1 VAGNRLAENIVT
13 TTLRVF
19 VGERW
24 PLEPISRWALF
35 DAAGELQR
43 TGESGPS
50 HWPAADQCEAVISA
64 PQVACLRAPC
74 PERISRRDLMTV
86 VASTLEDRLLDDIDQ
101 CHLTV
106 CGRRRGATDVL
117 VIARARLRNVL
128 AQFAALGR
136 PLSAAYSELQTECGT
151 EQGWMLAMADDG
163 AILHRPEQPPLTL
176 DVAGDLP
183 PAALPPLLASARA
196 QGSEPALGVSPRPG
210 QSLDLGQWGSLLD
223 LQAVTLGPEYHWYD
237 VAKGAADLLHDEFAS
252 SQPGGASWRAIRPI
266 LGAAAALICIQVVVG
281 LLQVGWQHHVISG
294 TEARMA
300 QLFRASFP
308 KLPMV
313 APLAQTRQQLDQL
326 RTVHGQL
333 RSDDALVLLAAVADV
348 LGADALDAI
357 GELSYENRSLSLLL
371 QPQAAARIGD
381 LQRQLAVRGYATA
394 LRPAADGRSWLT
406 VRQETAR

>member
-24 PLEPISRWALF
+24 PLEPTTRWALF
-35 DAAGELQR
+35 DDAGRLQR
-43 TGESGPS
+43 SGESGVL

-64 PQVACLRAPC
+64 PQLACLRAPI

-106 CGRRRGATDVL
+106 CRRRRGAMDVL
-117 VIARARLRNVL
+117 VIARSRLRNVL
-128 AQFAALGR
+128 AQFAALKR
-136 PLSAAYSELQTECGT
+136 PLSAAYSELQTSCAT
-151 EQGWMLAMADDG
+151 ERGWALAMADDG
-163 AILHRPEQPPLTL
+163 AILHRPEQPVLTL
-176 DVAGDLP
+176 DLADDLP
-183 PAALPPLLASARA
+183 PVSLPPLLASARA
-196 QGSEPALGVSPRPG
+196 QGSEPTLSVLPRPG
-210 QSLDLGQWGSLLD
+210 QSLDLGQWRTLLD

-237 VAKGAADLLHDEFAS
+237 VASGAADLLHDEFAS

-266 LGAAAALICIQVVVG
+266 LAVAAALICIQVVVG
-281 LLQVGWQHHVISG
+281 SLQVGWQHHVISG

-308 KLPMV
+308 NVPIV

-333 RSDDALVLLAAVADV
+333 RSDDALLMLAVVADV
-348 LGADALDAI
+348 LGADALDSL
-357 GELSYENRSLSLLL
+357 GELNYENRSLSLLF
-371 QPQAAARIGD
+371 QPRAAARVGD
-381 LQRQLAVRGYATA
+381 LQRQLVVRGYAAT
-394 LRPAADGRSWLT
+394 LQPTADGRSRLI
-406 VRQETAR
+406 VRQEMAR